1 MLYFLQQ
8 CLNAVQV
15 SCFYALLA
23 VAYVLVHGIADRI
36 NLSFG
41 AIAMWGAYLT
51 IGGIAVVASSYNFP
65 LWAVAFAVVYAIVGT
80 AAAGFVIGRAV
91 VLPLAGK
98 PSLSM

>member
-23 VAYVLVHGIADRI
+23 AAYVLVHGIADRI

-41 AIAMWGAYLT
+41 
-51 IGGIAVVASSYNFP
+51 GIATWGGARFSAKNLVSFCS
-65 LWAVAFAVVYAIVGT
+65 GES
-80 AAAGFVIGRAV
+80 GGMR
-91 VLPLAGK
+91 
-98 PSLSM
+98 

>member
-23 VAYVLVHGIADRI
+23 AAYVLVHGIADRI

-41 AIAMWGAYLT
+41 GIAMWGAYLT
-51 IGGIAVVASSYNFP
+51 IGAKICGAPALDRQF
-65 LWAVAFAVVYAIVGT
+65 GT
-80 AAAGFVIGRAV
+80 IDFLTLLDLEAMPAGARERFLG
-91 VLPLAGK
+91 
-98 PSLSM
+98 